1 MQKRIVVL
9 GGVGFIGT
17 HLCLR
22 LLEEGHEVFCVDI
35 RDAGDSPLLREVK
48 GIAGFR
54 YVHHNITNPFG
65 IRCDE
70 IYNLATPTM
79 LRYDKALPVETLKVN
94 LQGSINALE
103 TARTEFA
110 RILYASSGDVYGT
123 RLRESFT
130 ERRAFSQRIR
140 AGLAEGKRAAE
151 ALHGHTTSEYGVDTR
166 IARIFNTYGS
176 GADPIDQRVV
186 IKMIVAAL
194 QNRDI
199 TVYGSGEQMRSFCW
213 VGDVV
218 DGFVRL
224 MTRAVGRGST
234 HGQSRQQP
242 RGLHPRAG
250 REDRRADRESLA
262 DRTHGGTGRRRKA
275 ACTRHL
281 GSTQA
286 SWAGCP
292 GHRSQK
298 GCAARSA
305 MRKRSW
311 RTKPTPGSHGR
322 R

>member
-17 HLCLR
+17 HLR

-35 RDAGDSPLLREVK
+35 RDAVNSPLLRGVLQHPL
-48 GIAGFR
+48 FR
-54 YVHHNITNPFG
+54 YVHHNIINGFS

-70 IYNLATPTM
+70 IYNLASPSRV
-79 LRYDKALPVETLKVN
+79 RYNKALPVETLRVSV
-94 LQGSINALE
+94 LGAINTLE
-103 TARTEFA
+103 TARSEHARVVFA
-110 RILYASSGDVYGT
+110 SAGNIYGIGHRDPASEPGNFCSTHYILY
-123 RLRESFT
+123 
-130 ERRAFSQRIR
+130 
-140 AGLAEGKRAAE
+140 EGKRAAE
-151 ALHGHTTSEYGVDTR
+151 ALHRAYNSEYDVDAR

-176 GADPIDQRVV
+176 GADPMDQRVV
-186 IKMIVAAL
+186 IKMVVAAL

-199 TVYGSGEQMRSFCW
+199 VVNGSGEQLRTFCW
-213 VGDVV
+213 VEDLVEGL
-218 DGFVRL
+218 VRL
-224 MTRAVGRGST
+224 METPPSAGAVRTVNLGSNRGSYT
-234 HGQSRQQP
+234 RRHGPTTQGGVHPTSRQ
-242 RGLHPRAG
+242 HAG
-250 REDRRADRESLA
+250 
-262 DRTHGGTGRRRKA
+262 
-275 ACTRHL
+275 
-281 GSTQA
+281 